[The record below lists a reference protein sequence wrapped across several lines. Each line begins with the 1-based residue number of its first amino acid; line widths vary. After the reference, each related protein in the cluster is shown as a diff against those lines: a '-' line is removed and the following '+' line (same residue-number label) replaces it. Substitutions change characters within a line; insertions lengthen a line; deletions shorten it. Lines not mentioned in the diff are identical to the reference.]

1 MTAAEPS
8 HETLSARL
16 RTLLAESSLPEDV
29 RARFAEILIKRSAE
43 DLTTIVDALA
53 ADPQIA
59 EYLVRDLALKY
70 RYKQSGDTN
79 LISEILKNQD
89 AAAQHVQDTS
99 HGTV

>member
-8 HETLSARL
+8 HESLATRL
-16 RTLLAESSLPEDV
+16 RTLLAEASLPEEV
-29 RARFAEILIKRSAE
+29 RTRFAEILIKRSTE

-53 ADPQIA
+53 EDPQIA

-79 LISEILKNQD
+79 LIATILRNQEEGAD
-89 AAAQHVQDTS
+89 VLNARHHV
-99 HGTV
+99 